1 LCAVARS
8 ANLAAGDRTGEENGD
23 VSIELSPGEQ
33 VGDYRVEG
41 VLGRGGAAIVYR
53 AVDIS
58 EEAVA
63 MKFILPELAVEK
75 SFRSRFEL
83 EISIAQRVSHPNV
96 VRVLDSGEHNGL
108 LWLTETLVTGGSL
121 VELLERDGPLPV
133 AEALKILDEVAAG
146 LDAVHAVG
154 LVHRDV
160 KPANILMRDDGRACI
175 TDFGLAR
182 DTASDTRLTRPGQML
197 GSMSYMAPEQV
208 GAGDVGPFT
217 DVYSLGC
224 VLFECLAGSSPFADR
239 PGMAAL
245 LAHLEATP
253 PDPCQRNPALPRE
266 VGAAVRVALAKAPA
280 ERPASASEY
289 ARLVRAAASLPA

>member
-1 LCAVARS
+1 VAGET
-8 ANLAAGDRTGEENGD
+8 AAEEKKEMS
-23 VSIELSPGEQ
+23 VEFSPGEQ
-33 VGDYRVEG
+33 VGDYRVEC
-41 VLGRGGAAIVYR
+41 VLGRGGAAVVYR
-53 AVDIS
+53 VVDACG
-58 EEAVA
+58 EQVA

-96 VRVLDSGEHNGL
+96 VRVLDSGVYEGL
-108 LWLTETLVTGGSL
+108 PWLTATLVTGGSL
-121 VELLERDGPLPV
+121 VELFAREGPLPI
-133 AEALKILDEVAAG
+133 APALKLLDEVAAG

-160 KPANILMRDDGRACI
+160 KPANILLREDGHACI

-197 GSMSYMAPEQV
+197 GSMNYMAPEQV
-208 GAGDVGPFT
+208 GGGDVGPFT
-217 DVYSLGC
+217 DVYALGC
-224 VLFECLAGSSPFADR
+224 VTYECLAGRPPFADR

-253 PDPCQRNPALPRE
+253 QDPCECNAALARE
-266 VGAAVRVALAKAPA
+266 VGDAILVAMAKAPA

-289 ARLVRAAASLPA
+289 ARLVRTAASLPA